1 MGGYGMG
8 GPPGMPGMWGGYQ
21 AWGDNSGYGPG
32 YNPGFNQPGPGQGK
46 KKNKNKNKNGVVTET
61 YAEKA
66 AKNLPGAKQPEKEA
80 AAPKVEAAQPLSP
93 EDWPPS
99 LKKYVSR
106 CFEKCTSNVDK
117 DMVEVILKGKIT
129 SAASSGSLFKK
140 DWDNEPLPSSLSSK
154 LAPSLGDTSS
164 RGKVYRGGGRGRG
177 GYATRGNRPEIF
189 NKKLEAKAD
198 FGQNPNHVPLGGN
211 SKNSNKKGNKGGKTP
226 HFYKNPMHMDIE
238 GDLGSSAKK
247 MKRAARF
254 AGDSPPPVR
263 RKTLNLSSLND
274 KLMNSDQSWEDRDGI
289 DWAKMHIVGTCQKLE
304 KQFLRLTEAPEAHK
318 VRPVEVLKK
327 ALKSVRDH
335 WVKKSDYR
343 YACDQLK
350 SIRQDLT
357 VQGVRDSFTVQV
369 YETHARVALEKG
381 DYTEFNQCQSQLKM
395 LYADL
400 GGDNR
405 LEFTA
410 YRILYYMYTME
421 VLDIMSA
428 LSVLSEEEKKD
439 ESICHVIKFR
449 DAWSQGNYM
458 RFFKLHSTAPK
469 MAGYLIDWFIDRERK
484 QALTTMIKAYRV
496 GIPVDYVREQLS
508 CSTEEW
514 SKLTAPFGLSYTDTT
529 RQTLDCKTSMAA
541 LPLTAK

>member
-1 MGGYGMG
+1 
-8 GPPGMPGMWGGYQ
+8 MPGMWGGYQ

-369 YETHARVALEKG
+369 TR
-381 DYTEFNQCQSQLKM
+381 
-395 LYADL
+395 
-400 GGDNR
+400 
-405 LEFTA
+405 FTKC
-410 YRILYYMYTME
+410 MN
-421 VLDIMSA
+421 
-428 LSVLSEEEKKD
+428 
-439 ESICHVIKFR
+439 F
-449 DAWSQGNYM
+449 Q
-458 RFFKLHSTAPK
+458 
-469 MAGYLIDWFIDRERK
+469 
-484 QALTTMIKAYRV
+484 
-496 GIPVDYVREQLS
+496 
-508 CSTEEW
+508 
-514 SKLTAPFGLSYTDTT
+514 
-529 RQTLDCKTSMAA
+529 
-541 LPLTAK
+541 